1 MQLNN
6 QNYNDNYDNIYID
19 WLILTVT
26 VIVIVIFN
34 LRAYNLQIISCLFD
48 EIVVA
53 LYNREKWKNQN

>member
-6 QNYNDNYDNIYID
+6 QNYNDNYDDIYID

-34 LRAYNLQIISCLFD
+34 LRAYNLQIISCSFD

-53 LYNREKWKNQN
+53 LYNR

>member
-34 LRAYNLQIISCLFD
+34 LRAYNLQIISCSFD

-53 LYNREKWKNQN
+53 LYNREKWKIKN